1 MATHAGSEGTV
12 KSGANEI
19 AEIRS
24 FSLEE
29 SADTI
34 EDTTMGDTSRTYLTG
49 LKTFSGSV
57 DVFWDET
64 DTNGQVSFSVGAS
77 VTLAVYP
84 EGATSGDTYYSG
96 TAIVTGRTITSSFDG
111 MYKEQNTLAVGGAYF
126 LLFVW
131 ILGPERS
138 ISGQDLS
145 KRLIMVYS

>member
-12 KSGANEI
+12 KSGANDI

-64 DTNGQVSFSVGAS
+64 DTDGQVSFSVGSS

-84 EGATSGDTYYSG
+84 EGDTAGDTYYSG

-111 MYKEQNTLAVGGAYF
+111 MVEASFTLQGTGA
-126 LLFVW
+126 LTATTV
-131 ILGPERS
+131 
-138 ISGQDLS
+138 
-145 KRLIMVYS
+145 

>member
-12 KSGANEI
+12 KSGANAI

-34 EDTTMGDTSRTYLTG
+34 EDTTMGDASRTYLTG

-64 DTNGQVSFSVGAS
+64 DTDGQVSFAVGSS

-84 EGATSGDTYYSG
+84 EGDTAGDTYYSG

-111 MYKEQNTLAVGGAYF
+111 MVEASFTLQGTGA
-126 LLFVW
+126 LTATTV
-131 ILGPERS
+131 
-138 ISGQDLS
+138 
-145 KRLIMVYS
+145 

>member
-12 KSGANEI
+12 KSGANAI

-34 EDTTMGDTSRTYLTG
+34 EDTTMGDASRTYLTG

-64 DTNGQVSFSVGAS
+64 DTNGQVSFAVGSS

-84 EGATSGDTYYSG
+84 EGDTAGDTYYSG

-111 MYKEQNTLAVGGAYF
+111 MVEASFTLQGTGA
-126 LLFVW
+126 LTSTTV
-131 ILGPERS
+131 
-138 ISGQDLS
+138 
-145 KRLIMVYS
+145 

>member
-12 KSGANEI
+12 KSGANAI
-19 AEIRS
+19 AEVRS

-34 EDTTMGDTSRTYLTG
+34 EDTTMGDASRTYLTG

-64 DTNGQVSFSVGAS
+64 DTDGQVSFSVGSS

-84 EGATSGDTYYSG
+84 EGDTAGDTYYSG

-111 MYKEQNTLAVGGAYF
+111 MVEASFTLQGSGA
-126 LLFVW
+126 LTATTV
-131 ILGPERS
+131 
-138 ISGQDLS
+138 
-145 KRLIMVYS
+145 

>member
-12 KSGANEI
+12 KSGANAI

-29 SADTI
+29 TADTI
-34 EDTTMGDTSRTYLTG
+34 EDTSMGDASRTYLTG

-64 DTNGQVSFSVGAS
+64 DTDGQVSFAVGSS

-84 EGATSGDTYYSG
+84 EGDTSGDTFYSG

-111 MYKEQNTLAVGGAYF
+111 MVEASFTLQGTGA
-126 LLFVW
+126 LTASTV
-131 ILGPERS
+131 
-138 ISGQDLS
+138 
-145 KRLIMVYS
+145 

>member
-12 KSGANEI
+12 KSGSNAI
-19 AEIRS
+19 AEVRS

-34 EDTTMGDTSRTYLTG
+34 EDTTMGDASRTYLTG

-64 DTNGQVSFSVGAS
+64 DTDGQVSFSVGSS

-84 EGATSGDTYYSG
+84 EGDTAGDTYYSG

-111 MYKEQNTLAVGGAYF
+111 MVEASFTLQGTGA
-126 LLFVW
+126 LTATTV
-131 ILGPERS
+131 
-138 ISGQDLS
+138 
-145 KRLIMVYS
+145 